1 MRKYVD
7 YLIVTGT
14 MHENIAITTVIVIPI
29 LFEVCNYYSYKFYF
43 SIKKN
48 LTSKY
53 AMVMILNI
61 IKTLFFT

>member
-43 SIKKN
+43 SIKK
-48 LTSKY
+48 KH
-53 AMVMILNI
+53 
-61 IKTLFFT
+61 IKICNGDDPHYH